1 MILNNQSY
9 KPARIIAFYLP
20 QFHPVPENDVF
31 WEKGFTEWTNVG
43 KAKPLYPGHKQP
55 KLPTELGY
63 YDLRVPEVRE
73 LQADLARRYGIGG
86 FCYWHYW
93 FGHGKQMLDRPLR
106 EMVESGS
113 PDFPFCIGWANE
125 SWHGFD
131 HGLKTKSYLIQQT
144 YPGEEDDRK
153 HFMSLLPAF
162 KDRRYIKVDG
172 KPLFVIYHPLDAPD
186 AIRAKIKLWRSLASR
201 HGLGDFHFVG
211 ISYFPDSEKAA
222 MLDLGIDAVNV
233 CRFHDF
239 KTKRKGLFKRAKLK
253 SRLLHRPIVVPYREV
268 IDTMIAPE
276 DCSDDT
282 YPTVYSN
289 WDHTPAAG

>member
-93 FGHGKQMLDRPLR
+93 FGHGKQMFTGHYLKLLQTALPTFRFVYVWPMKCGLDFNP
-106 EMVESGS
+106 V
-113 PDFPFCIGWANE
+113 F
-125 SWHGFD
+125 
-131 HGLKTKSYLIQQT
+131 
-144 YPGEEDDRK
+144 
-153 HFMSLLPAF
+153 
-162 KDRRYIKVDG
+162 RRNLT
-172 KPLFVIYHPLDAPD
+172 PT
-186 AIRAKIKLWRSLASR
+186 SR
-201 HGLGDFHFVG
+201 H
-211 ISYFPDSEKAA
+211 I
-222 MLDLGIDAVNV
+222 
-233 CRFHDF
+233 
-239 KTKRKGLFKRAKLK
+239 
-253 SRLLHRPIVVPYREV
+253 
-268 IDTMIAPE
+268 PE
-276 DCSDDT
+276 
-282 YPTVYSN
+282 
-289 WDHTPAAG
+289 